1 MEIDLRK
8 LIKELSADVLAYDDN
23 LKIDDDFHDDDDD
36 DDNDN
41 ENDDINGVEDDFY
54 DDNDVENEMND
65 IDVDIVDE
73 EAESE
78 GQEANFHVAV
88 ETEDA

>member
-1 MEIDLRK
+1 MYIHCSSSDN
-8 LIKELSADVLAYDDN
+8 ANNAVDATDDGDGDG
-23 LKIDDDFHDDDDD
+23 DDDDDDD